1 MMKNLKLDLGFALA
15 AVLLMLMPSSVK
27 AGDSSPI
34 LGGGNFGLGLEL
46 GDPGA
51 WGASGKIWVN
61 HDMAFQPAIKLGEGN
76 TLLQLDYLFHDYG
89 IAHPQHGLMPLYLG
103 FGGDLSLQ
111 GTVTIGARGVAG
123 ISYMFDQA
131 NVPVDIFIQIA
142 PTLWFYTSGT
152 QFDVYGELGAHYY
165 F

>member
-1 MMKNLKLDLGFALA
+1 
-15 AVLLMLMPSSVK
+15 
-27 AGDSSPI
+27 
-34 LGGGNFGLGLEL
+34 
-46 GDPGA
+46 
-51 WGASGKIWVN
+51 
-61 HDMAFQPAIKLGEGN
+61 
-76 TLLQLDYLFHDYG
+76 
-89 IAHPQHGLMPLYLG
+89 
-103 FGGDLSLQ
+103 
-111 GTVTIGARGVAG
+111 VAG

>member
-1 MMKNLKLDLGFALA
+1 
-15 AVLLMLMPSSVK
+15 
-27 AGDSSPI
+27 
-34 LGGGNFGLGLEL
+34 
-46 GDPGA
+46 
-51 WGASGKIWVN
+51 
-61 HDMAFQPAIKLGEGN
+61 
-76 TLLQLDYLFHDYG
+76 
-89 IAHPQHGLMPLYLG
+89 
-103 FGGDLSLQ
+103 LSLQ